1 MQVAI
6 LLLFNWNVLIY
17 DIDKHIEFVC
27 CYFLDRQRKH
37 RTMKVEV
44 TRKPTASLSLVLT
57 SSLLI
62 RKSFCIIVRIRIM
75 DGCSLAR
82 KMACVFT
89 WVTNILTL
97 SFRWFHIRQAMGTPS
112 LWTART
118 RKEGTRSR
126 YTQDL
131 LRSSRAISIAQLS
144 GELVNI
150 CHECRA

>member
-6 LLLFNWNVLIY
+6 LLLFNCNVLIY

-62 RKSFCIIVRIRIM
+62 RKSFCIIARIRIM

-118 RKEGTRSR
+118 GKRAQEADTLRTFFVHLVLSA
-126 YTQDL
+126 L
-131 LRSSRAISIAQLS
+131 LNYQ
-144 GELVNI
+144 VNL
-150 CHECRA
+150 